1 LFKTH
6 LKIKFKVLDKS
17 YSITHNN
24 NNKFPVPFIIQ
35 RQQYKVKATNPNNK
49 IIKTNKPST
58 KTINNSI
65 KNRTQIIKQVSEE
78 RNKERKSL

>member
-24 NNKFPVPFIIQ
+24 NNNNNNNNNKVPVPFIIQ

-49 IIKTNKPST
+49 IIKTNKPTT

-65 KNRTQIIKQVSEE
+65 KNRT
-78 RNKERKSL
+78 

>member
-17 YSITHNN
+17 YSITHNNNNNNN

-49 IIKTNKPST
+49 IIKTNKPTT
-58 KTINNSI
+58 KIINNSI
-65 KNRTQIIKQVSEE
+65 KNRT
-78 RNKERKSL
+78 